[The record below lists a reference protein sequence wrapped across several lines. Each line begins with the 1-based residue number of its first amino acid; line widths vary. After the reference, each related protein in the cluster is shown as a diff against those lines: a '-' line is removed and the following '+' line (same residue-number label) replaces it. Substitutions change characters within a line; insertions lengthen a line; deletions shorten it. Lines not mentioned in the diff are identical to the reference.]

1 MYGSQS
7 KHMGWVGGAAEI
19 DVGMLL
25 PGQSDVGTSGKGESL
40 SDGVPAIGLEPLDGA
55 VEEALQSTGG
65 GLVDS
70 RIGEALKRQMNLQK
84 QQHQQLVRGSRVALA
99 VKEHSVLA
107 DELAGWRLMGS
118 RFLRQ
123 R

>member
-1 MYGSQS
+1 MFGSQS

-40 SDGVPAIGLEPLDGA
+40 SDGVPAIGLEPLDA
-55 VEEALQSTGG
+55 PQSTGG
-65 GLVDS
+65 GRVDS

>member
-1 MYGSQS
+1 MFGSQS

-25 PGQSDVGTSGKGESL
+25 PGQSDVGTKGERL
-40 SDGVPAIGLEPLDGA
+40 SDGVPLDGA
-55 VEEALQSTGG
+55 VEEAPQSTGG
-65 GLVDS
+65 GRVDS

-107 DELAGWRLMGS
+107 DASWLAGD
-118 RFLRQ
+118 
-123 R
+123 